1 MKQIKSALILLVM
14 AGALAAPSALP
25 QSTEIGATAQ
35 MPIPESQ
42 TLPADAILLQRAIIR
57 DPGVVAQMDALTILV
72 PDGWT
77 TQGGIVQQQDRC
89 SEVFGVDWSAT
100 SPDGGSSMFIFPTEG
115 WQASTTP
122 MNATCPYATFTSAEQ
137 YLSARVQASFPNAR
151 LTAYRPR
158 EDYTKAAAQQARD
171 LQMMANQ
178 AGVGMRVWADGGE
191 VEFTFSGQNGAEMQ
205 GLVAVTATFMMSE
218 PLYNPMGGPPLQT
231 LSAATLGTFGAV
243 APRGELNV
251 PLAEAV
257 RRSLTPQADWLEKLF
272 AIKAQLGQM
281 AARNTEER
289 AAMIVAGGAA
299 ATKRNIETYRKMAEA
314 TRANG
319 IPDPVKTGSDG
330 PASKLYTTDE
340 TEDRIQRESI
350 EGIRGVETYL
360 DPVDGHQVQLDA
372 TYDNAWRI
380 TNQDAYIL
388 TNDPNFNPGLYNIE
402 ATQLKTVR

>member
-1 MKQIKSALILLVM
+1 MKTLTFALTFLVM
-14 AGALAAPSALP
+14 TTALAAPVALAQPATAEADALMPAPIP
-25 QSTEIGATAQ
+25 QS
-35 MPIPESQ
+35 
-42 TLPADAILLQRAIIR
+42 LPADAIVLQRAIIR
-57 DPGVVAQMDALTILV
+57 DPGVIAPLDALTILV

-77 TQGGIVQQQDRC
+77 TQGGIVQQRDRC
-89 SEVFGVDWSAT
+89 SDIFGVDWSAT
-100 SPDGGSSMFIFPTEG
+100 SPDGASSIFIFPTEG

-122 MNATCPYATFTSAEQ
+122 MNATCPHATFTSAEQ

-151 LTAYRPR
+151 LTAYRSR
-158 EDYTKAAAQQARD
+158 EDYAKAAAQQAHD
-171 LQMMANQ
+171 LQMMVNQ

-191 VEFTFSGQNGAEMQ
+191 VEFTFRGENGAEMQ

-218 PLYNPMGGPPLQT
+218 PLYNPMGGAPLQT

-243 APRGELNV
+243 APTGQLNV

-314 TRANG
+314 TRANDM
-319 IPDPVKTGSDG
+319 PDPVKTSSDG
-330 PASKLYTTDE
+330 PTSKRYTTDE
-340 TEDRIQRESI
+340 TDDRIQRESI
-350 EGIRGVETYL
+350 EGIRGVETYH
-360 DPVDGHQVQLDA
+360 DPVDGRQVQLDA
-372 TYDNAWRI
+372 TYDNAWRV

>member
-1 MKQIKSALILLVM
+1 MKTLTSALTFLVM
-14 AGALAAPSALP
+14 TTALAAPVALAQPATAEADALMPAPIP
-25 QSTEIGATAQ
+25 QS
-35 MPIPESQ
+35 
-42 TLPADAILLQRAIIR
+42 LPADAIVLQRAIIR
-57 DPGVVAQMDALTILV
+57 DPGVIAPLDALTILV

-77 TQGGIVQQQDRC
+77 TQGGIVQQRDRC
-89 SEVFGVDWSAT
+89 SDIFGVDWSAT
-100 SPDGGSSMFIFPTEG
+100 SPDGASSIFIFPTEG

-122 MNATCPYATFTSAEQ
+122 MNATCPPATFTSAEQ

-151 LTAYRPR
+151 ITAYRPR
-158 EDYTKAAAQQARD
+158 EDYAKAAAQQAHD

-191 VEFTFSGQNGAEMQ
+191 VEFTFRGQNGAEMQ

-218 PLYNPMGGPPLQT
+218 PLYNPMGGAPLQT
-231 LSAATLGTFGAV
+231 LNAATLGTFGAV
-243 APRGELNV
+243 APKGQLNV

-314 TRANG
+314 TRANDM
-319 IPDPVKTGSDG
+319 PDPVKTSSDG
-330 PASKLYTTDE
+330 PTSKRYTTDE
-340 TEDRIQRESI
+340 TDDRIQRESI
-350 EGIRGVETYL
+350 EGIRGVETYH
-360 DPVDGHQVQLDA
+360 DPVDGRQVQLDA
-372 TYDNAWRI
+372 TYDNAWRA
-380 TNQDAYIL
+380 TNQDTYIL